1 MKMTVTRKSFAYPYL
16 IFMVVLVGFPLLI
29 LLFYAFTQEVDGVL
43 VIGFE
48 NFAKFFQKSYYM
60 KVFWD
65 SLYVGVFTTLLCLII
80 AYPLCMILN
89 NKKYNRSQT
98 LVMMFVIPM
107 WINFLLRTVA
117 TKELF
122 YFFEI
127 ELGMTA
133 VMFGMVY
140 NFLPFMILPIYNT
153 LSKMD
158 NSLIEAARDLGANP
172 FHVFWKTTFP
182 LSLPGVVSGITMVF
196 VPSISTYVI
205 TDMLSNKKISLFGNL
220 IYNNVYDGSN
230 IGVGSAL
237 SLIMFVIILI
247 SMAFT
252 RKYEE
257 IGSNGGG
264 GTLW

>member
-1 MKMTVTRKSFAYPYL
+1 MKLTRKSFAYPYL
-16 IFMVVLVGFPLLI
+16 VFMVVLVGFPLLI
-29 LLFYAFTQEVDGVL
+29 LLFYSFTQEVDGTL
-43 VIGFE
+43 VITLE
-48 NFAKFFQKSYYM
+48 NFKGFFVKSYYLS
-60 KVFWD
+60 VFWD
-65 SLYVGVFTTLLCLII
+65 SIKIGVFTTLLCLLI
-80 AYPLCMILN
+80 AYPLCMVLV
-89 NKKYNRSQT
+89 NKKYNRSTT
-98 LVMMFVIPM
+98 LVMAFIIPM

-122 YFFEI
+122 YFFEV

-140 NFLPFMILPIYNT
+140 NFLPYMILPIYNT

-158 NSLIEAARDLGANP
+158 HSLIEAARDLGATP
-172 FHVFWKTTFP
+172 SQVFFKTTLP
-182 LSLPGVVSGITMVF
+182 LSLPGVMSGITMVF

-220 IYNNVYDGSN
+220 IYNRVYDGSN
-230 IGVGSAL
+230 IGVGGAL
-237 SLIMFVIILI
+237 SIIMFVVILL

-257 IGSNGGG
+257 IGGDFGGVSI
-264 GTLW
+264 